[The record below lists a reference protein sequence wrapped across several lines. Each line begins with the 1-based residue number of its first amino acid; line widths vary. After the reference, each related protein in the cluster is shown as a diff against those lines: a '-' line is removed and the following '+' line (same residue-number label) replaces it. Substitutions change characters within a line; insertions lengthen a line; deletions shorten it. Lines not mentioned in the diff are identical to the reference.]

1 MRVTKTK
8 NPQQNGAASLVA
20 VLLVFLLC
28 GGIVSLKLAVEQIP
42 RKKIPGASIIYLPS
56 GKYLK
61 YATFGYSSLAAD
73 LIYLWAIQYY
83 TTYTIVDRF
92 QNLEHI
98 FSIIAELDPRYTD
111 PYEIGALIAVTEAS
125 DLKLALKILDLGLA
139 KNPDQWIF
147 PFEAGHH
154 AQRAGDYR
162 TAREYYEKTMKIP
175 GAPEIAKR
183 LYAAAGFRV
192 MDLEESWKT
201 WLEVFN
207 TARDERTKRIA
218 GKHLYQVKAA
228 SDIILMNQ
236 AVGKFR
242 ERYGRLPAAL
252 EELVRVGLLVSLPK
266 DLDGKD
272 YIYNPKTGEIRAPS
286 VWWKR

>member
-1 MRVTKTK
+1 VEKAAILRRK
-8 NPQQNGAASLVA
+8 GAAALII
-20 VLLVFLLC
+20 VFLLLLSC
-28 GGIVSLKLAVEQIP
+28 SGIVSLKLAVERIP
-42 RKKIPGASIIYLPS
+42 RKKIPGASIIYIPS

-61 YATFGYSSLAAD
+61 YATFGYSSLVAD
-73 LIYLWAIQYY
+73 LVYIWAIQYY

-111 PYEIGALIAVTEAS
+111 PYEIGALIAVNEAK
-125 DLKLALKILDLGLA
+125 DLSLALKILDMGLA

-154 AQRAGDYR
+154 AQRAGDYHA
-162 TAREYYEKTMKIP
+162 AREYYGKTMRIP
-175 GAPEIAKR
+175 GAPDIAKR
-183 LYAAAGFRV
+183 LYAATGFRV

-201 WLEVFN
+201 WLEVYN
-207 TARDERTKRIA
+207 TARDERTKKIA

-228 SDIILMNQ
+228 SDINLLKG
-236 AVGKFR
+236 AVRQFR
-242 ERYGRLPAAL
+242 DRFQRLPSGL
-252 EELVRVGLLVSLPK
+252 EALVRIGLLASLPK
-266 DLDGKD
+266 DLDGRD
-272 YIYNPKTGEIRAPS
+272 YVYNPKTGEIKAPS

>member
-1 MRVTKTK
+1 MKTE
-8 NPQQNGAASLVA
+8 NRRPNGAARTVI
-20 VLLVFLLC
+20 LLLFLLC
-28 GGIVSLKLAVEQIP
+28 GSIVSLKWAVERIP
-42 RKKIPGASIIYLPS
+42 RKKIPGASIIYIPS

-61 YATFGYSSLAAD
+61 FATFGYSSLVAD

-92 QNLEHI
+92 ENLEHI
-98 FSIIAELDPRYTD
+98 FSIIAELDPQYTD
-111 PYEIGALIAVTEAS
+111 PYEVGALIAVTEAR

-154 AQRAGDYR
+154 AQRAGDYH

-201 WLEVFN
+201 WLEVYN
-207 TARDERTKRIA
+207 TAPDERTRKIA
-218 GKHLYQVKAA
+218 SKHLYQVKAA
-228 SDIILMNQ
+228 SDTILINRT
-236 AVGKFR
+236 AATFK
-242 ERYGRLPAAL
+242 EKYGRLPADL
-252 EELVRVGLLVSLPK
+252 EELVRVGLLASLPK

-272 YIYNPKTGEIRAPS
+272 YIYNPKTGEIKAPS

>member
-1 MRVTKTK
+1 VTKTAVFRRK
-8 NPQQNGAASLVA
+8 GSAALLLAAFLFLSGA
-20 VLLVFLLC
+20 
-28 GGIVSLKLAVEQIP
+28 GIVALKSAVDRIP
-42 RKKIPGASIIYLPS
+42 RKKIPGASIIFIPS

-98 FSIIAELDPRYTD
+98 FSIIADLDPRYAD
-111 PYEIGALIAVTEAS
+111 PYEIGALIAFNEAK
-125 DLKLALKILDLGLA
+125 DLKLALKILDMGLA

-154 AQRAGDYR
+154 AQRAGDYK
-162 TAREYYEKTMKIP
+162 TARQYYEKTSKIP
-175 GAPEIAKR
+175 GSPEIAKR
-183 LYAAAGFRV
+183 LYAAAVFKV
-192 MDLEESWKT
+192 MDLKESWDT
-201 WLEVFN
+201 WMEVYR
-207 TARDERTKRIA
+207 TAKDERTRKIA

-228 SDIILMNQ
+228 SDMKL
-236 AVGKFR
+236 
-242 ERYGRLPAAL
+242 L
-252 EELVRVGLLVSLPK
+252 EEAVARFKEKYKRSPGALDELVSHGILSSLPR
-266 DLDGKD
+266 DMDGKD
-272 YIYNPKTGEIRAPS
+272 YVFDPGTGKIQTPS